1 MQNNNLKSHANL
13 HLIVFIWGFT
23 GVLGALITIK
33 SEYIVWYR
41 MGLAFVILL
50 LYAFF
55 TKKSFKLPKKII
67 LKMSF
72 VGFLIALHWWFF
84 FKAIHISNVSLTLSI
99 FSLGAFFASILEPL
113 FYKRK
118 LVFYEIIFGLITVF
132 GLSLIL
138 KAEFKHLTGMILALL
153 SVLFGVLFTLAN
165 GQLTKQFESTIIAS
179 YEFLFGFLWL
189 SLYLFIN
196 QDFNQDFFDMSLK
209 NWFYIFVL
217 ASVCSAYAFTTSVK
231 LMQKLSPYT
240 VLLTINLEPVYGIIL
255 AYFILGEKEKMSAEF
270 YIGAL
275 IIMATII
282 LNAFFKAKT
291 KKNKTL

>member
-1 MQNNNLKSHANL
+1 MQNNNLKSHLNL

-41 MGLAFVILL
+41 MGLAFVILI

-55 TKKSFKLPKKII
+55 TKKSFNLPIKTII
-67 LKMSF
+67 KMSF
-72 VGFLIALHWWFF
+72 VGLLIALHWWFF
-84 FKAIHISNVSLTLSI
+84 FKAIHMSNVSLTLSI

-118 LVFYEIIFGLITVF
+118 LVFYEIIFGLITVL

-165 GQLTKQFESTIIAS
+165 GQLTKQFEPAIIAS
-179 YEFLFGFLWL
+179 YEFFFGFLWL
-189 SLYLFIN
+189 SLYLFFN
-196 QDFNQDFFDMSLK
+196 CDFNQSFFDMSFQ
-209 NWFYIFVL
+209 NWFYIFIL

-240 VLLTINLEPVYGIIL
+240 VLLTINLEPVYGIVL
-255 AYFILGEKEKMSAEF
+255 AYFILGEKEKMSIEF

-275 IIMATII
+275 IILGTII
-282 LNAFFKAKT
+282 LNGIFKARST
-291 KKNKTL
+291 KDLD